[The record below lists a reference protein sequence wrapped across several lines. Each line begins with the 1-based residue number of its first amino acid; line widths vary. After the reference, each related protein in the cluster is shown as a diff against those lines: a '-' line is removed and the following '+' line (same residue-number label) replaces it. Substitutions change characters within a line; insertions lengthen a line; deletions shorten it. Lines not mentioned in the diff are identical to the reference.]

1 MDRERESLM
10 MHSTTQP
17 HFLGGRAL
25 WLAAVLLLIPAITG
39 CARRGLLTRPV
50 MDTNQTSS
58 AQATEVSPAGD
69 VPDNAV
75 FVVYKNDTGG
85 YQLQYV
91 EGWSVTPQK
100 DGGVAITDIDS
111 AEVVDIRA
119 LPTGDLMHYV
129 TTTDEAQVKA
139 QTQAYQRID
148 LKSLTVNQQTVLALT
163 YTGISAPGAVTN
175 KTRPITSQRYYI
187 AGPHNR
193 LAILTLTTPDG
204 VDNVDAFHQM
214 LESFTW
220 Q

>member
-1 MDRERESLM
+1 MMD
-10 MHSTTQP
+10 STTQP
-17 HFLGGRAL
+17 HGLGRRAL
-25 WLAAVLLLIPAITG
+25 WLAAVLVLTAAQGG
-39 CARRGLLTRPV
+39 CARSGLLTQPV

-58 AQATEVSPAGD
+58 AKATEVSPAGD

-75 FVVYKNDTGG
+75 FVLYKNDTGG
-85 YQLQYV
+85 YQIQYV

-111 AEVVDIRA
+111 AEVVELRA

-129 TTTDEAQVKA
+129 TSTDEAQVKA
-139 QTQAYQRID
+139 QTQAYQRTD
-148 LKSLTVNQQTVLALT
+148 LKSLTVNQQAVVALI
-163 YTGISAPGAVTN
+163 YTGISTPDAVTN

-187 AGPHNR
+187 PGPQHR
-193 LAILTLTTPDG
+193 LAILTLTTPND